1 MNIVILAGGYGTRL
15 HEKTEKIPKPMVNIG
30 RKPMLFHI
38 IDYYMKFDI
47 KSLCQRKFNY
57 TNFYWGQ
64 K

>member
-38 IDYYMKFDI
+38 IDYYIKFD
-47 KSLCQRKFNY
+47 
-57 TNFYWGQ
+57 Q
-64 K
+64 KKIHYMLWL